1 MKMFSVQ
8 SCANGYAVY
17 YDKQY
22 VLLFS
27 RKENAELVAN
37 LLERVKSSDLKN
49 YKYTGVTKNR

>member
-27 RKENAELVAN
+27 RKENAEFE
-37 LLERVKSSDLKN
+37 LEQK
-49 YKYTGVTKNR
+49 